1 MQITEIIKE
10 HMKGISLLE
19 QEHLLITIATIIL
32 VVLQKAKNKVQV
44 LILGLVAQNILEIGK
59 MI

>member
-10 HMKGISLLE
+10 HMKEISLLE